1 MDFRVAVAA
10 AVTLLFWSSAFA
22 GIRYALDAFR
32 PAELAL
38 LRFGVASVALLIQAL
53 ILRTRLPEWRDLPLI
68 ALIGFLGGTVY
79 HVSLNIGEVTVTAG
93 AASLLIS
100 TSPIFLVLLAAMFLH
115 ERLGRLAII
124 GMLLSFAGAVLISFG
139 KEGALAFNSGA
150 LLVLLAAL
158 SGAIYSLGQK
168 RLLPRYGAQAITTYC
183 VWFGTLFMLPAAP
196 GLIRSFH
203 AADWQHI
210 FTVVYLGLFPTAIA
224 YVTWAYVLKR
234 LPASRAASVLYLV
247 PVLAIFIAWVWID
260 EIPAPISLLGGV
272 LAVAGVILVN
282 LKPNIAKVPVEV

>member
-1 MDFRVAVAA
+1 MDLRAVLAA
-10 AVTLLFWSSAFA
+10 GITLLFWSSAFA
-22 GIRYALDAFR
+22 GIRYALEAFA
-32 PAELAL
+32 PAQLAL
-38 LRFGVASVALLIQAL
+38 LRFSVASGALLIYAL
-53 ILRTRLPEWRDLPLI
+53 MVRIRLPEWRDVPLI

-79 HVSLNIGEVTVTAG
+79 HIALNIGEVTVTAG

-100 TSPIFLVLLAAMFLH
+100 TSPIFLVLLAAIFLK
-115 ERLGRLAII
+115 ERLGKLSII
-124 GMLLSFAGAVLISFG
+124 GMSLSFVGAMLISFG
-139 KEGALAFNSGA
+139 KDGAMAFNSGA

-168 RLLPRYGAQAITTYC
+168 RLLPRYGAQAITAYC

-196 GLIRSFH
+196 GLIRSIQT
-203 AADWQHI
+203 ASWQHI
-210 FTVVYLGLFPTAIA
+210 LTVVYLGIFPTAIA

-247 PVLAIFIAWVWID
+247 PVLAIFIAWLWID
-260 EIPAPISLLGGV
+260 EIPAPIALLGGI